1 MSRVLI
7 VGSEGQIGT
16 QLSKALS
23 NRDDFDYLF
32 LCDIKDKSRT
42 DLNYFKVDALSY
54 DDLKS
59 LILACMNSTNVQHSV
74 IFGVSNNDSLLVDDK
89 YAKHIGYKPKDNAED
104 HRKN

>member
-32 LCDIKDKSRT
+32 LCDIKDKSWT

-54 DDLKS
+54 DNL
-59 LILACMNSTNVQHSV
+59 
-74 IFGVSNNDSLLVDDK
+74 
-89 YAKHIGYKPKDNAED
+89 
-104 HRKN
+104 

>member
-23 NRDDFDYLF
+23 NRDDFDNLY

-42 DLNYFKVDALSY
+42 DLI
-54 DDLKS
+54 
-59 LILACMNSTNVQHSV
+59 IL
-74 IFGVSNNDSLLVDDK
+74 
-89 YAKHIGYKPKDNAED
+89 
-104 HRKN
+104 R

>member
-23 NRDDFDYLF
+23 NRDDFDQLF

-59 LILACMNSTNVQHSV
+59 FIIDKKINEVYHLAERPYANMEPEYEFLIQYTETC
-74 IFGVSNNDSLLVDDK
+74 
-89 YAKHIGYKPKDNAED
+89 
-104 HRKN
+104 

>member
-42 DLNYFKVDALSY
+42 DLNYFKVDL
-54 DDLKS
+54 S
-59 LILACMNSTNVQHSV
+59 LI
-74 IFGVSNNDSLLVDDK
+74 
-89 YAKHIGYKPKDNAED
+89 HI
-104 HRKN
+104 

>member
-23 NRDDFDYLF
+23 NRYDFDHLF

-54 DDLKS
+54 DNLKS
-59 LILACMNSTNVQHSV
+59 FIIDKKINEVYHLAAILSAKGEKDPMRTWNLNMNC
-74 IFGVSNNDSLLVDDK
+74 LLYTSPSPRD
-89 YAKHIGYKPKDNAED
+89 
-104 HRKN
+104 

>member
-23 NRDDFDYLF
+23 NRDDFDDLF

-59 LILACMNSTNVQHSV
+59 FI
-74 IFGVSNNDSLLVDDK
+74 IDK
-89 YAKHIGYKPKDNAED
+89 ETRHKSWCKKESRTSD
-104 HRKN
+104 HAPVRVELCL

>member
-32 LCDIKDKSRT
+32 LSDIKDKSRT

-59 LILACMNSTNVQHSV
+59 FIIDKKINEVYHLAAILSAKGCLLYTSPSPR
-74 IFGVSNNDSLLVDDK
+74 DS
-89 YAKHIGYKPKDNAED
+89 
-104 HRKN
+104 